1 MAFTMAALSLVCA
14 ILIAVFVPTKRIRT
28 SVPHLAIALWLGG
41 FNLIHGIN
49 AFVWAGN
56 INIHIPVWCD
66 ISELS
71 HPSIHQNKQ
80 TDGNLSVTKLMLGTA
95 IALPGAFLCIAMELR
110 LMASDRK
117 ISTNPVVIRNRK
129 LLEVFLCY
137 ILPALYMASREYLC
151 KYVTTNV

>member
-1 MAFTMAALSLVCA
+1 MAFTMAALSVVCA
-14 ILIAVFVPTKRIRT
+14 ILVAVFVPTKRIRT

-41 FNLIHGIN
+41 FNLIHGVN

-66 ISELS
+66 IM
-71 HPSIHQNKQ
+71 
-80 TDGNLSVTKLMLGTA
+80 TKLMLGTA

-117 ISTNPVVIRNRK
+117 LSTNPIVVRNRK

-137 ILPALYMASREYLC
+137 ILPVLYMASRECLRIC
-151 KYVTTNV
+151 DDQ